1 MQTTEKK
8 GRFKEIR
15 DLRMKNFLALTLAG
29 IVNSFGVSLF
39 LFPVKL
45 YDSGISG
52 LSMLLDQ
59 ITPSQ
64 FTLSL
69 FLLLLNIPIFLFGL
83 KKQGLLF
90 TIYSLY
96 TVLVYS
102 LASFLIMHVLPI
114 DLDFVSPLAGSDLL
128 LCAVF
133 GGLISGTGS
142 GLTIRFGGAI
152 DGIDVMSVIFAKK
165 LGISLGTFVMLFNTL
180 LYIICG
186 MVIRSWILPLYSIV
200 TYFVGS
206 KTVDFIVEGF
216 DRAMCAMIVTNQA
229 EKISH
234 ALSETFSQAALE
246 GRIANVPY
254 MIGCTLDDMGA
265 LAGGIDRFC
274 LERQKVGGTAYAYH
288 FDRRLP
294 TDGRPDVLKGAF
306 HSSELWYMF
315 KSLRFC
321 WRPFVDGD
329 YDLAEQMITCWANF
343 AAYGNP
349 NGEKTGPWTP
359 FTEESPQFMV
369 FKLDDSG
376 AVASGMEV
384 IASE

>member
-1 MQTTEKK
+1 MRTTDKK
-8 GRFKEIR
+8 GRFKE
-15 DLRMKNFLALTLAG
+15 LRELKMKNFFVLTLAG
-29 IVNSFGVSLF
+29 IINSFGVSLF

-90 TIYSLY
+90 TIYSLF
-96 TVLVYS
+96 TILVYS

-133 GGLISGTGS
+133 GGLISGVGS

-152 DGIDVMSVIFAKK
+152 DGIDVLSVIFAKK

-180 LYIICG
+180 LYVVCG
-186 MVIRSWILPLYSIV
+186 MVIHSWILPLYSIV

-234 ALSETFSQAALE
+234 ALSENF
-246 GRIANVPY
+246 R
-254 MIGCTLDDMGA
+254 
-265 LAGGIDRFC
+265 AGGTIVNAVGGYSRNEKQILYFITNQFQINKLKKIVTEIDR
-274 LERQKVGGTAYAYH
+274 
-288 FDRRLP
+288 D
-294 TDGRPDVLKGAF
+294 AF
-306 HSSELWYMF
+306 ISLMNVADIVRKTSS
-315 KSLRFC
+315 
-321 WRPFVDGD
+321 
-329 YDLAEQMITCWANF
+329 
-343 AAYGNP
+343 
-349 NGEKTGPWTP
+349 
-359 FTEESPQFMV
+359 
-369 FKLDDSG
+369 
-376 AVASGMEV
+376 
-384 IASE
+384 